1 MRQDRFLVGI
11 LVGIGILVVISLA
24 LFFMRQEQAD
34 YLPDGTPE
42 SAVHNYVLALQK
54 RDFQRAY
61 AYLPEGENKPG
72 LARFQQSFST
82 QELNLSGSSVEVGEA
97 NIDADGIATV
107 NITVI
112 RTSGGLFTSINR
124 EPQLALLKQEN
135 GSWKITSI
143 PYPYWGWDWYQ
154 QIPAEKQNVP

>member
-1 MRQDRFLVGI
+1 MKQDRFLVGI
-11 LVGIGILVVISLA
+11 LVGIGVLVVVSLA
-24 LFFMRQEQAD
+24 LFFMRQQQAA

-42 SAVHNYVLALQK
+42 NAVHNYVLALQR

-61 AYLPEGENKPG
+61 TYLPEGENKPG

-82 QELNLSGSSVEVGEA
+82 QELNLSGSSVEVGESNVDA
-97 NIDADGIATV
+97 NGIATV
-107 NITVI
+107 NITII
-112 RTSGGLFTSINR
+112 RTSGGLFTNINR

-154 QIPAEKQNVP
+154 AIPSGKPIVP